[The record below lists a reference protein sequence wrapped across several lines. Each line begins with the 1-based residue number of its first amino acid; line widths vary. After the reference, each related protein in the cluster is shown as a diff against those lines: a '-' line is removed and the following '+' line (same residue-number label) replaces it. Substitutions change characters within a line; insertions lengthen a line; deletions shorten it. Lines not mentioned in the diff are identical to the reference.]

1 MFDLLKKKLSSFAEK
16 LKGQIEKK
24 EAESTGQTAQVT
36 AEEKII
42 EVPKAE
48 TVSEPAQIQE
58 KYAPKSDLDSELEEE
73 LAEFQEP
80 ETEKPKIKPETSK
93 IDSEVKKIEE
103 EEPSQQ
109 EITEKK
115 PAAKP
120 FLPFFR
126 PKEEERELKAK
137 PTLKTQLLSAFSRE
151 IRIEEKDISGF
162 LDELELELLES
173 DVEQNTA
180 LEIIS
185 IMRRELVG
193 KKFSKSDDLTSC
205 LKSEIKNAMEKVMEA
220 PKIDLFQEMSR
231 KKPYV
236 ILFLGPNGAGKT
248 TTIAKLTQFMQNKG
262 KKVIL
267 AAADTFRAASIEQL
281 ELHAHRLGTRIVKH
295 DYGSDPTAVAFDA
308 VKAAQ
313 AGGYDLV
320 LIDSAG
326 RQETNMNLV
335 NELKKMDRVIKPDLK
350 IFIGEALAGKS
361 LLNQVMEFNKEIGL
375 NGFILSKIDT
385 DAKGGTAISLL
396 HNLHKPILFVGT
408 GQEYKDL
415 AEFSPRFILDRIL
428 PEENAR

>member
-1 MFDLLKKKLSSFAEK
+1 ME
-16 LKGQIEKK
+16 
-24 EAESTGQTAQVT
+24 
-36 AEEKII
+36 
-42 EVPKAE
+42 
-48 TVSEPAQIQE
+48 IQE
-58 KYAPKSDLDSELEEE
+58 K
-73 LAEFQEP
+73 
-80 ETEKPKIKPETSK
+80 KPER
-93 IDSEVKKIEE
+93 
-103 EEPSQQ
+103 
-109 EITEKK
+109 K
-115 PAAKP
+115 PI
-120 FLPFFR
+120 FPFFK

-137 PTLKTQLLSAFSRE
+137 PTLKTQLFSAFSRE
-151 IRIEEKDISGF
+151 IRLEEKDVSGF

-185 IMRRELVG
+185 IMRKELVG
-193 KKFSKSDDLTSC
+193 KKFSKSDDLTQA
-205 LKSEIKNAMEKVMEA
+205 LKSEIKNALERVMEA
-220 PKIDLFQEMSR
+220 PKLDLFREMGA

-248 TTIAKLTQFMQNKG
+248 TTIAKLGQLMQKRG

-281 ELHAHRLGTRIVKH
+281 ELHAERLGIRLVKH
-295 DYGSDPTAVAFDA
+295 TYGSDPTAVAFDA
-308 VKAAQ
+308 VKAGQ

-350 IFIGEALAGKS
+350 IFVGEALAGKS
-361 LLNQVMEFNKEIGL
+361 LLNQVMEFDKEIGL
-375 NGFILSKIDT
+375 DGFILSKIDT

-415 AEFSPRFILDRIL
+415 SEFSPRFILDRIL
-428 PEENAR
+428 PEENSS